1 MPAAG
6 RNVSAATGFLSNTD
20 PGLRHCWHPL
30 ALSREIGLRGQQ
42 VPARLLGEVWLV
54 GRSHDH
60 APVVTHGDSG
70 AVPAA
75 VAERNGM
82 VFVAPDPPVTELLD
96 IPVADDPAFTEGWLE
111 PRRARV
117 GAGLMVDNFLDMA
130 HFPFLH
136 TTTIGADEQTTFDD
150 ITVER
155 RGLGM
160 TVRSEH
166 EFANHEDPGVTE
178 GLRPLVQRRRVTY
191 EYRAP
196 FLLSLQIDFL
206 DAGGSNWIA
215 FYVQPEGTQL
225 CRLYCALYRDDLGAP
240 DGDDAR
246 RRMAAAVRYEG
257 LIVDEDLALQTRY
270 PDLRL
275 PLDLRAEV
283 HIRADRPTVELRR
296 ILRDLVSSAT

>member
-1 MPAAG
+1 M
-6 RNVSAATGFLSNTD
+6 
-20 PGLRHCWHPL
+20 

-42 VPARLLGEVWLV
+42 IPARLLGDLWLV
-54 GRSHDH
+54 GRDHDH
-60 APVVTHGDSG
+60 TATVVHAGTG
-70 AVPAA
+70 AAPAA
-75 VAERNGM
+75 VAERNGV

-96 IPVADDPAFTEGWLE
+96 IPVADDPDFVDGWLE

-136 TTTIGADEQTTFDD
+136 TTTIGPDEQATFDD
-150 ITVER
+150 ISVER
-155 RGLGM
+155 QGLGM

-166 EFANHEDPGVTE
+166 DFAHHEDPGVAQ

-215 FYVQPEGTQL
+215 FYVQPENTEL
-225 CRLYCALYRDDLGAP
+225 CRLYCALYRDDLGGPETAE
-240 DGDDAR
+240 AR
-246 RRMAAAVRYEG
+246 RAMAAAVRYEA
-257 LIVDEDLALQTRY
+257 LILDEDLALQTRY

-296 ILRDLVSSAT
+296 ILRDLVSSAS